1 MCELRGNTLNQ
12 TLETSVVQHASCG
25 SGICWYSTVLS
36 LSPGIC
42 CSLQDEF
49 TRAQG
54 ELKRLLSDRQAQQE
68 KLQLLLAELRGELL
82 DKTRE
87 LEDLRLQVNQ
97 TQERL
102 HNKTL
107 NVVTGVAEIFVIIF
121 KIASVQLKLPLTFW
135 IQICVCVCVLTR

>member
-1 MCELRGNTLNQ
+1 MTQ
-12 TLETSVVQHASCG
+12 FQ
-25 SGICWYSTVLS
+25 WF
-36 LSPGIC
+36 

-87 LEDLRLQVNQ
+87 VEELRLQVNQ
-97 TQERL
+97 TPNQ
-102 HNKTL
+102 T
-107 NVVTGVAEIFVIIF
+107 AF
-121 KIASVQLKLPLTFW
+121 KSLCHSDLLDTN
-135 IQICVCVCVLTR
+135 VCVCVDQVMTPQRLELLRAQVQQEMEAPVRERFNKLEEVREFVRFCVIEV